1 MIIPSADLGYATC
14 QEVVM
19 TAATWDELSEDC
31 LVIRAAVEAFCCPS
45 AAFTCSICQ
54 GAELYGDLELP
65 DSDGSTTYTCGK
77 FAFDLGAGMFDIASQ
92 DCIVAQTFE
101 ELCCPD
107 AFVPELVV
115 PSTSPPISISSPSPT
130 DFIGV
135 PSTSCQVC
143 GGSEYRDMIIPSAD
157 LSYATCQEVVTVA
170 AATTNELSEDCLVI
184 RAAVEAFC
192 CPSAAFT
199 CSICQGAE
207 LYGDLELPM
216 MDGSIYTCGQ
226 FAFDLGAE
234 MFDIASQDCIVAQT
248 WEELCCPDAFVP
260 QPVVTSTSPPISI
273 PSPSPTDF
281 IGISTLSPTI
291 FFIPSSPPT
300 PVLTR
305 YAVYFTS

>member
-1 MIIPSADLGYATC
+1 MTRARGHRSIHQQPMIFLFTVHISLFHLPINQPIKAMKLLMRTFFIFSSLLSGSAG
-14 QEVVM
+14 
-19 TAATWDELSEDC
+19 AA
-31 LVIRAAVEAFCCPS
+31 
-45 AAFTCSICQ
+45 
-54 GAELYGDLELP
+54 
-65 DSDGSTTYTCGK
+65 
-77 FAFDLGAGMFDIASQ
+77 
-92 DCIVAQTFE
+92 
-101 ELCCPD
+101 
-107 AFVPELVV
+107 
-115 PSTSPPISISSPSPT
+115 
-130 DFIGV
+130 
-135 PSTSCQVC
+135 SCQVC

-170 AATTNELSEDCLVI
+170 AATTNELSEDCLVL

-216 MDGSIYTCGQ
+216 TDGSIYTCGQ
-226 FAFDLGAE
+226 FAFDLGRN
-234 MFDIASQDCIVAQT
+234 MLDIASQDCIAVQT